1 MSDYQKTKIQFRR
14 GTATD
19 WSNANPILGDGE
31 PGYDTTNDIL
41 KIGNGTDTWAN
52 LTGMTAGNVSI
63 NSVETGNHFSLGSG
77 PYANW
82 QPSQVADVIRVT
94 TTADVIIH
102 GLDAAYMSKDQITVN
117 NFGTYTMTFKQDSST
132 ATAANRFYNMPSGDL
147 ILYAGDSAT
156 FTYDDV
162 YDRWLVYGMGQATKV
177 LILSQEAYD
186 ALSSYDP
193 NTLYVV
199 S

>member
-63 NSVETGNHFSLGSG
+63 NSVETANHFSLGSG
-77 PYANW
+77 PYTNW